1 MPNVLFSRR
10 SLLALGVAGL
20 ASTRARAAEYP
31 ERPVRILVG
40 FPAGGFTDILARAVA
55 EPVGQALGQRFLI
68 ENQSGAAGTLAAT
81 TAAASPPDGYTLVM
95 GNMIAHAA
103 APAMMKH
110 LRYDPATAFAP
121 ITICA
126 SQGSVVVTRPGLG
139 IRSIAEL
146 VEKAKA
152 APGKFSYASSG
163 PGSTQHLS
171 GEQFQQATGIKL
183 IHVPYRGSAPALNDV
198 IAGHVDFAF
207 DGIGSAQGHLQGGSL
222 IALAMALPERAAR
235 YPDVPTLE
243 ELGIKGFAS
252 GSWFGLFAPAGTPK
266 PIIDAL
272 YRETRKALDTPVVKR
287 VLDDSAARAG
297 GEPPERVTA
306 FIQEE
311 IKRLGDLVRLAKISV
326 E

>member
-1 MPNVLFSRR
+1 MG
-10 SLLALGVAGL
+10 AAGL
-20 ASTRARAAEYP
+20 ASTRVRAATYP

-55 EPVGQALGQRFLI
+55 EPLSQALGQRFLI
-68 ENQSGAAGTLAAT
+68 ENQSGGAGTLAAT
-81 TAAASPPDGYTLVM
+81 AAASAQPDGYTLVM

-103 APAMMKH
+103 AKSMMKH
-110 LRYDPATAFAP
+110 LRYDPATAFMP

-126 SQGSVVVTRPGLG
+126 RQGSVVVTRPELG

-152 APGKFSYASSG
+152 APGKYSYASSG
-163 PGSTQHLS
+163 SGSTQHLS

-207 DGIGSAQGHLQGGSL
+207 DGVGSANAHLQAGSL
-222 IALAMALPERAAR
+222 VPLAFALPARAAR

-243 ELGIKGFAS
+243 ELGIKGFTN
-252 GSWFGLFAPAGTPK
+252 GSWFGLFAPADTPK
-266 PIIDAL
+266 PIVGAL
-272 YRETRKALDTPVVKR
+272 YRETTKALDTPIVKR
-287 VLDDSAARAG
+287 VLEDSSAWAG
-297 GEPPERVTA
+297 GEPPEQVAA

-311 IKRLGDLVRLAKISV
+311 ITRLGDLVRLAKISV